1 MGLALVGFIRRSK
14 YFRVSDEVLKVECLK
29 RLYRV
34 GLGLSNENILFKDE
48 VPMRLYPQMSPRLV
62 QTTKKASVVA
72 PGNNF

>member
-14 YFRVSDEVLKVECLK
+14 YFRVSNEVLRVECLK
-29 RLYRV
+29 GLYRV
-34 GLGLSNENILFKDE
+34 GLCLSNENILFKE

-62 QTTKKASVVA
+62 QTTKKASVFA